1 MGALG
6 RLTGRIGSALDLF
19 DAAAEIAR
27 VDAAAGWHQG
37 AQLGP
42 LSPWAT
48 KRHLA
53 SIAWDADTFGAGQD
67 RPPTFADA
75 MRVPAIKKGR
85 AILHAVLTSA
95 PLVAI
100 RNDAGVD
107 TVLAGK
113 DAPTWLYRS
122 DTEISP
128 EQRIAG
134 VLDDLLFYEASLLVV
149 KRGRRPDAVTRG
161 TILDAV
167 HVPYDWWTVDQESG
181 VLLVNDLP
189 MDPDSVVWIPGP
201 SQGLLVEAR
210 SEVRQWL
217 DMASN
222 IARRLASP
230 APSIILEDSDTGDAD
245 DDEIDDMV
253 ARVAAARRS
262 PDGGV
267 MYVPAGIKATA
278 VQSNDD
284 SALYI
289 QARNALR
296 IDLANHLNL
305 PVALLDGSPATAS
318 LTYST
323 AEGKRSEF
331 DDLSLDYW
339 TTPITAAL
347 SQDVVVP
354 RGTRIRF
361 DFSSRYAA
369 MNAPTGAPALD

>member
-1 MGALG
+1 MGALD

-19 DAAAEIAR
+19 DAAAGFAR
-27 VDAAAGWHQG
+27 QETATSWHQG
-37 AQLGP
+37 AELGL

-53 SIAWDADTFGAGQD
+53 TIAWDPNFSGGGVAG
-67 RPPTFADA
+67 PPSFADA
-75 MRVPAIKKGR
+75 MKVPAIKKGR
-85 AILHAVLTSA
+85 AILHAVLAAA

-100 RNDAGVD
+100 RNVDGVD
-107 TVLAGK
+107 TVLTGK
-113 DAPTWLYRS
+113 EAPTWLYRS
-122 DTEISP
+122 DTEIAP

-149 KRGRRPDAVTRG
+149 RRGVKPADQLRG
-161 TILDAV
+161 DILDAV
-167 HVPYDWWTVDQESG
+167 HVPYDWWTIDPDDG
-181 VLLVNDLP
+181 TLLVQDQP
-189 MDPDSVVWIPGP
+189 IGPDDVIWIPGP
-201 SQGLLVEAR
+201 SQGLLVEAADEIHQWR
-210 SEVRQWL
+210 S
-217 DMASN
+217 
-222 IARRLASP
+222 IARNVAQRLASP
-230 APSIILEDSDTGDAD
+230 TPSIILEDSDTGDAT
-245 DDEIDDMV
+245 DDEIDQMV
-253 ARVAAARRS
+253 AKVAAARRS

-278 VQSNDD
+278 VPANDD
-284 SALYI
+284 AALYI

-339 TTPITAAL
+339 TTPIHAAL

-369 MNAPTGAPALD
+369 TNAPTGAPALD

>member
-6 RLTGRIGSALDLF
+6 RLTGRISSALDLF
-19 DAAAEIAR
+19 DAAADIAR
-27 VDAAAGWHQG
+27 VDAASSWRQG
-37 AQLGP
+37 AELGP

-53 SIAWDADTFGAGQD
+53 TIAWDTDAFGAGTD
-67 RPPTFADA
+67 RAPTVADA

-100 RNDAGVD
+100 RNTGGVD

-113 DAPTWLYRS
+113 DAPPWLYRS

-128 EQRIAG
+128 SQRTAG
-134 VLDDLLFYEASLLVV
+134 ILDDLLFHEASLLVV
-149 KRGRRPDAVTRG
+149 KRGRRPDDATRG
-161 TILDAV
+161 SILDAV
-167 HVPYDWWTVDQESG
+167 HVPYDWWTVDTDSG
-181 VLLVNDLP
+181 VILVDDLA
-189 MDPDSVVWIPGP
+189 MDPDAVVWIPGP

-210 SEVRQWL
+210 AEIQQWL
-217 DMASN
+217 S
-222 IARRLASP
+222 IARNTAQRLATP
-230 APSIILEDSDTGDAD
+230 VPPIFLQDSDTGDAD
-245 DDEIDDMV
+245 DDEIDELVGNV
-253 ARVAAARRS
+253 ARQRRD
-262 PDGGV
+262 PNGGV
-267 MYVPAGIKATA
+267 FYIPAGMTATA
-278 VQSNDD
+278 QALNDD
-284 SALYI
+284 AALYI
-289 QARNALR
+289 EARNALR

-339 TTPITAAL
+339 TTPITSAL

-354 RGTRIRF
+354 RGTRVRF

>member
-1 MGALG
+1 VGALG
-6 RLTGRIGSALDLF
+6 RLTGRISSALDLF
-19 DAAAEIAR
+19 DAAADIAR
-27 VDAAAGWHQG
+27 ADAAAGWHRG
-37 AQLGP
+37 AELGP

-53 SIAWDADTFGAGQD
+53 TIAWDADAFGSSRDQ
-67 RPPTFADA
+67 PPTVADA
-75 MRVPAIKKGR
+75 LRVPAIKKGR
-85 AILHAVLTSA
+85 AILHAVLGSA

-122 DTEISP
+122 DTEIAP
-128 EQRIAG
+128 ETRMAAI
-134 VLDDLLFYEASLLVV
+134 LDDLLFYEAALLVV
-149 KRGRRPDAVTRG
+149 KRGRRPDPATRG

-167 HVPYDWWTVDQESG
+167 HVPYDWWSVDPESG
-181 VLLVNDLP
+181 VLRVNDIP
-189 MDPDSVVWIPGP
+189 MDPDAVLWIPGP

-210 SEVRQWL
+210 AEIRQWL

-369 MNAPTGAPALD
+369 TNAPTGAPALD

>member
-1 MGALG
+1 MGALD
-6 RLTGRIGSALDLF
+6 RLTGRITSALDLF
-19 DAAAEIAR
+19 DAAADIAR
-27 VDAAAGWHQG
+27 VDAAAAWHQG

-48 KRHLA
+48 KRHL
-53 SIAWDADTFGAGQD
+53 STIAWQPDAFGAAPG
-67 RPPTFADA
+67 RPPSEADA

-100 RNDAGVD
+100 RNVSGVD
-107 TVLAGK
+107 TLLAG
-113 DAPTWLYRS
+113 DAAPTWLYRS
-122 DTEISP
+122 DTEVSP
-128 EQRIAG
+128 EQRMAAI
-134 VLDDLLFYEASLLVV
+134 LDDHLFHEAALLVV
-149 KRGRRPDAVTRG
+149 RRGARQAGQLRG
-161 TILDAV
+161 PIADAV
-167 HVPYDWWTVDQESG
+167 HVPYDWWTVDTDSG
-181 VLLVNDLP
+181 VILVNDLP
-189 MDPDSVVWIPGP
+189 MDPDAVVWIPGP
-201 SQGLLVEAR
+201 SQGLLVEAQA
-210 SEVRQWL
+210 EIRQWL
-217 DMASN
+217 DMARN
-222 IARRLASP
+222 IGQRLSTP
-230 APSIILEDSDTGDAD
+230 APSMLLEDQDTGDVD
-245 DDEIDDMV
+245 DDEVDAMV

-267 MYVPAGIKATA
+267 MYVPAGIKATP
-278 VQSNDD
+278 VPSNDD

-289 QARNALR
+289 EARNALR

-361 DFSSRYAA
+361 DFSSRYQA
-369 MNAPTGAPALD
+369 MNAPTGAATQD